1 VVSGIS
7 KKDWLSLILGAAF
20 LVLVVAMVIYSVVQR
35 KRYPLEDPDLDKQVT
50 HNFKEGIKG
59 SGITFLI
66 IGIGF
71 RRGDS
76 FQRRK
81 VSRISLLIST
91 IHC

>member
-1 VVSGIS
+1 M
-7 KKDWLSLILGAAF
+7 KLDKEQKRILKAIWPICLA
-20 LVLVVAMVIYSVVQR
+20 LSVVQR

-81 VSRISLLIST
+81 VSRISL
-91 IHC
+91 

>member
-1 VVSGIS
+1 M
-7 KKDWLSLILGAAF
+7 KLDKEQKRILKAIWPICLA
-20 LVLVVAMVIYSVVQR
+20 LSVVQR

-50 HNFKEGIKG
+50 HNY
-59 SGITFLI
+59 ITFLI

-81 VSRISLLIST
+81 VSRISL
-91 IHC
+91 